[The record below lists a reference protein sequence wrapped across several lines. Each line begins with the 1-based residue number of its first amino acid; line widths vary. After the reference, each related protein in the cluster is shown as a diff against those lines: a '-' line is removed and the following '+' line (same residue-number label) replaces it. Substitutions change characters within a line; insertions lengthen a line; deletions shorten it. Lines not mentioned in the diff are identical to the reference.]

1 MRVVL
6 DMVKGLK
13 GHNVTCDNFF
23 TAYSLGVE
31 LKKKNLTLVG
41 TQELPREL
49 LQLQGRKLNSSTFAF
64 SEDCTIVSYRPKKN
78 KNVMV
83 LSNMHNDNQVSD
95 GKGRKPD
102 IILHYNI
109 TKGGVD
115 NLGKMTSTYSC
126 QRMTAR
132 WPLVIF
138 YNIID
143 VSAYN
148 AYVLWTEKHPT
159 WNARRLHKRRL
170 FVEELG
176 KPLVQPEMMRR
187 KTLPRTAAAI
197 SAVERLRKDA
207 EQPSTSGITDTDA
220 GGKKRARYQL
230 CVSSDNK
237 TSVRCK
243 KCQKYICKDHTQ
255 SYCNLCAEEI

>member
-1 MRVVL
+1 
-6 DMVKGLK
+6 
-13 GHNVTCDNFF
+13 
-23 TAYSLGVE
+23 
-31 LKKKNLTLVG
+31 
-41 TQELPREL
+41 
-49 LQLQGRKLNSSTFAF
+49 
-64 SEDCTIVSYRPKKN
+64 
-78 KNVMV
+78 
-83 LSNMHNDNQVSD
+83 MHNDNQVCD
-95 GKGRKPD
+95 GKGSKPD

-109 TKGGVD
+109 TRDGVD
-115 NLGKMTSTYSC
+115 NLDKMTSTYYC

-176 KPLVQPEMMRR
+176 KALVQPEMMRR
-187 KTLPRTAAAI
+187 KTLPRTAAAK

-207 EQPSTSGITDTDA
+207 EQPSTSGITDTDTC
-220 GGKKRARYQL
+220 GKKRTRCQF

-237 TSVRCK
+237 TGVRCK

>member
-1 MRVVL
+1 
-6 DMVKGLK
+6 
-13 GHNVTCDNFF
+13 
-23 TAYSLGVE
+23 
-31 LKKKNLTLVG
+31 
-41 TQELPREL
+41 
-49 LQLQGRKLNSSTFAF
+49 
-64 SEDCTIVSYRPKKN
+64 
-78 KNVMV
+78 
-83 LSNMHNDNQVSD
+83 MHNDNQVSD

-237 TSVRCK
+237 TSSQYYR
-243 KCQKYICKDHTQ
+243 TT
-255 SYCNLCAEEI
+255 SCASPMGQYDPEDNGRISLP

>member
-1 MRVVL
+1 
-6 DMVKGLK
+6 
-13 GHNVTCDNFF
+13 
-23 TAYSLGVE
+23 
-31 LKKKNLTLVG
+31 
-41 TQELPREL
+41 
-49 LQLQGRKLNSSTFAF
+49 
-64 SEDCTIVSYRPKKN
+64 
-78 KNVMV
+78 
-83 LSNMHNDNQVSD
+83 MHNDNQVCD
-95 GKGRKPD
+95 GKGSKPD

-115 NLGKMTSTYSC
+115 NLDKMTSTYSC

-132 WPLVIF
+132 WPSVIF

-176 KPLVQPEMMRR
+176 KALVQPEMMRR
-187 KTLPRTAAAI
+187 KTLPRTAAAK

-207 EQPSTSGITDTDA
+207 EQPSTS
-220 GGKKRARYQL
+220 
-230 CVSSDNK
+230 
-237 TSVRCK
+237 
-243 KCQKYICKDHTQ
+243 
-255 SYCNLCAEEI
+255 